1 MTHLSEPGDSSL
13 PTPASQRTTKAL
25 WAYVAIA
32 RPDHWFKNVFM
43 LLGAMLALFYYPAGL
58 TYAHGMALAVALVAT
73 CLVASSNYV
82 LNEILDAP
90 SDRAHPLK
98 RTRPVP
104 SGRVWLP
111 LAYVEWLG
119 LGALGLWTAY
129 WANGSVCLAGAAL
142 WFMGLTYNV
151 RPLRL
156 KDLPYLDVLSESIN
170 NPIRLLLG
178 WFVLLP
184 GSMPPVSLLAA
195 YWMLGAFFMA
205 SKRFGEYRS
214 LADPQTAAAYR
225 RSFRFYDEPRLLVS
239 MFFYASGA
247 ALLLGVFII
256 RYHLELILA
265 VPLIAGCFSYY
276 LHIAL
281 KRDSAA
287 QHPERL
293 YHETGL
299 MIYLLIC
306 LAVFVGLMF
315 VEMPLLYDLFNV
327 SPSQVPALWRF

>member
-1 MTHLSEPGDSSL
+1 MTNMSDSSNVPL
-13 PTPASQRTTKAL
+13 PALSAERRWETL
-25 WAYVAIA
+25 WAHVSIA

-43 LLGAMLALFYYPAGL
+43 LLGAMLAIFYASGL
-58 TYAHGMALAVALVAT
+58 QASHWLALGLAFAAT

-90 SDRAHPLK
+90 SDQAHPLK
-98 RTRPVP
+98 RYRPIP
-104 SGRVWLP
+104 SGKVRLPIAYAQWLA
-111 LAYVEWLG
+111 LA
-119 LGALGLWTAY
+119 ALGLLVAY
-129 WANGSVCLAGAAL
+129 QVNVPVCLAAISL
-142 WFMGLTYNV
+142 WLMGLAYNV

-156 KDLPYLDVLSESIN
+156 KDLPYLDVLSESVN

-178 WFVLLP
+178 WFVVIP
-184 GSMPPVSLLAA
+184 ANIPPVSLLVA

-205 SKRFGEYRS
+205 SKRFAEYRS
-214 LADPQTAAAYR
+214 LANAATAAAYR

-293 YHETGL
+293 YRETGL
-299 MIYLLIC
+299 VVYLCAC
-306 LAVFVGLMF
+306 LMAFVGLMF
-315 VEMPLLYDLFNV
+315 VEIPVLYDMFNV
-327 SPSQVPALWRF
+327 APSQVPSLWRF